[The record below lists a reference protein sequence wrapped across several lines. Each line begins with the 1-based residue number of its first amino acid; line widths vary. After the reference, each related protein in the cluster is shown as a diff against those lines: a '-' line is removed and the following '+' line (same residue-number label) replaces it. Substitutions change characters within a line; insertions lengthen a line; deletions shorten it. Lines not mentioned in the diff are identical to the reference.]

1 MGSLK
6 IVAVIKNTAGCLVA
20 GLDSSKSGMSL
31 NFMRD
36 LNFSN
41 TTTLAKRYV
50 YYGIPGS
57 LNV

>member
-6 IVAVIKNTAGCLVA
+6 IVAVIKNTCLAA

-50 YYGIPGS
+50 YYGS

>member
-6 IVAVIKNTAGCLVA
+6 IVAVIKNTAGCLAA

-50 YYGIPGS
+50 YYGS

>member
-6 IVAVIKNTAGCLVA
+6 IVAVIKNTCLAA